1 MIWRTPYSLVSDS
14 IRAHALMMSPR
25 ILHFAPAHADAVWNT
40 WLVGTAIILMT
51 AVSRYLVDTRSPWE
65 DLACA
70 ALGFWLMA
78 SPWALGFAAHITE
91 RSNSIIIG
99 FLVAALA
106 LWAMV
111 VDADLR
117 KWMDN
122 WMHQHHL
129 LR

>member
-1 MIWRTPYSLVSDS
+1 MDMKRLRDLLISVLGLW
-14 IRAHALMMSPR
+14 LMMSPR
-25 ILHFAPAHADAVWNT
+25 VLAFAATHADAVWNT
-40 WLVGTAIILMT
+40 WVVGTAIILMT

-70 ALGFWLMA
+70 ALGFWLMV
-78 SPWALGFAAHITE
+78 SPWALGFAAHIPE

-99 FLVAALA
+99 FLVAVLA

-117 KWMDN
+117 KWMGN

-129 LR
+129 LPR

>member
-1 MIWRTPYSLVSDS
+1 MDMKRLRDLFITVLGLW
-14 IRAHALMMSPR
+14 LMMAPR
-25 ILHFAPAHADAVWNT
+25 VLHFAAAHTDVVWNT
-40 WLVGTAIILMT
+40 WLVGTALILMT
-51 AVSRYLVDTRSPWE
+51 AVSRHLLDTRSPWE

-70 ALGFWLMA
+70 TLGFWLMI
-78 SPWALGFAAHITE
+78 SPWTLGFAAQVTE

-99 FLVAALA
+99 LLVVVLA
-106 LWAMV
+106 LWATV

-122 WMHQHHL
+122 WMHEHHL

>member
-1 MIWRTPYSLVSDS
+1 MI
-14 IRAHALMMSPR
+14 SPR
-25 ILHFAPAHADAVWNT
+25 VLHFAVGHADAVWNT
-40 WLVGTAIILMT
+40 WLLGAAIILIT
-51 AVSRYLVDTRSPWE
+51 AVSRYLMDARSPWE

-70 ALGFWLMA
+70 ALGFWLMGA
-78 SPWALGFAAHITE
+78 PWVLGFAAHVTE
-91 RSNSIIIG
+91 RSNSIIVG
-99 FLVAALA
+99 FFVAVLA

-117 KWMDN
+117 KWMND

>member
-1 MIWRTPYSLVSDS
+1 MDMKRLRDLFITVLGLW
-14 IRAHALMMSPR
+14 LMMSPGVM
-25 ILHFAPAHADAVWNT
+25 HFAVSHVDAAWNT
-40 WLVGTAIILMT
+40 WLVGVVLILIT

-70 ALGFWLMA
+70 ALGFWLMI
-78 SPWALGFAAHITE
+78 SPWAGFAADTVE

-99 FLVAALA
+99 LLVTVLA
-106 LWAMV
+106 LWATV

-117 KWMDN
+117 KWMED
-122 WMHQHHL
+122 WMHRHHR

>member
-1 MIWRTPYSLVSDS
+1 MDMKRLRDLLITVLGLWLMI
-14 IRAHALMMSPR
+14 SPR
-25 ILHFAPAHADAVWNT
+25 VLHFAVGHADAVWNT
-40 WLVGTAIILMT
+40 WLLGAAIILIT
-51 AVSRYLVDTRSPWE
+51 AVSRYLMDARSPWE

-70 ALGFWLMA
+70 ALGFWLMGA
-78 SPWALGFAAHITE
+78 PWALGFAAQATE
-91 RSNSIIIG
+91 RSNSIIVG
-99 FLVAALA
+99 FFVAVLA

-117 KWMDN
+117 KWMND